1 MEIFS
6 IMNFLYMWK
15 ITFSWQFRILEMGK
29 EIKSFQFKAH
39 VLKSNIFNQYR
50 ARVLYGWYHCS
61 VQRQGVIENDCS
73 HGAMAAPASLQ
84 REREMHTWLMK
95 VSALEDRTVIFPFS
109 SVHSENN
116 VPFLLLTLH
125 IFCFFFFFF
134 LADLYFPC
142 GWWRA
147 IWLMQEDFKKCFIM
161 FTNKCAA

>member
-1 MEIFS
+1 MVCISAFFTIPSPDMEIFS

-125 IFCFFFFFF
+125 IFCLFFFFPSWS
-134 LADLYFPC
+134 LLSL
-142 GWWRA
+142 
-147 IWLMQEDFKKCFIM
+147 WLVEGNLTHAGRF
-161 FTNKCAA
+161 

>member
-73 HGAMAAPASLQ
+73 HGTMAAQ
-84 REREMHTWLMK
+84 HHCKEREKCTHGWWK
-95 VSALEDRTVIFPFS
+95 SVPWRTGLSFFPSPLSTQRIMYPSYSLPFIF
-109 SVHSENN
+109 SV
-116 VPFLLLTLH
+116 
-125 IFCFFFFFF
+125 CFFFF